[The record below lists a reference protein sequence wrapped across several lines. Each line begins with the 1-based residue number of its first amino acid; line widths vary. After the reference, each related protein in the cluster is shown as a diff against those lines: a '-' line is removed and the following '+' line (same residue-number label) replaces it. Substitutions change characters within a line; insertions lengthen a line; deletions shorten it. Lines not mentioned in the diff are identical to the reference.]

1 MDENQKIRIHG
12 FLTARRSEQF
22 AFLEEMIRLPS
33 ENPPGGCRKIASFI
47 ADRLTSLGF
56 TVVEYPEPE
65 AGDDINGDG
74 LTNLVVRHEF
84 GDGPTIA
91 LVAHGDTAVVGPDWT
106 RDPFGAE
113 IDQGNMY
120 GRGAVASKGALAVY
134 VYALMA
140 LRDRAEGLKGAVE
153 LHITFD
159 GESGGDLGCRW
170 LLANKLVA
178 PDLVIA
184 AGTTHSLITTA
195 TGFLLLEVEIR
206 GRSAPASTPEAGID
220 SLEATAKVMTAI
232 YELRPDYNKIRSR
245 VKGIGSPSIVIS
257 QVHGGESSR
266 NVAGRTLLHIDRR
279 LIPGEDPVK
288 VENDLTTLIGTS
300 VVQAPGVVCKVRRKG
315 LSLPMVAHKNT
326 PELID
331 AFQSNAPEVMGTQLE
346 IEGTPM
352 DTDGRHYA
360 NAGIPTVLY
369 GVGPK
374 NPGDANVG
382 GPDEVLS
389 LDDLRRSTELLT
401 LTLSDLLTPAES

>member
-1 MDENQKIRIHG
+1 MDENQKTRVHE

-22 AFLEEMIRLPS
+22 AFLEAMIRRPS
-33 ENPPGGCRKIASFI
+33 ENPPADCRGIASYI
-47 ADRLTSLGF
+47 ADRLTKMGF
-56 TVVEYPEPE
+56 SVLKYPEPE
-65 AGDDINGDG
+65 AGAAINNGG
-74 LTNLVVRHEF
+74 VTNLVVRHEF
-84 GDGPTIA
+84 GEGPTIA
-91 LVAHGDTAVVGPDWT
+91 LVSHGDTAVVGSDWV
-106 RDPFGAE
+106 RDPFAAE
-113 IDQGNMY
+113 IDQGNIY
-120 GRGAVASKGALAVY
+120 GRGVVASKGVLTAY
-134 VYALMA
+134 VYALLA
-140 LRDRAEGLKGAVE
+140 LRDRVEGLNGAIE

-170 LLANKLVA
+170 LLANKLVE

-184 AGTTHSLITTA
+184 GGTTHNLITTA
-195 TGFLLLEVEIR
+195 TGFLLLEVEIK
-206 GRSAPASTPEAGID
+206 GRSAPASMPQAGID
-220 SLEATAKVMTAI
+220 TLEAAAKVMTAI
-232 YELRPDYNKIRSR
+232 YELRQSYSKIRSR
-245 VKGIGSPSIVIS
+245 VEGIGSPSIVIS
-257 QVHGGESSR
+257 QIQGGESSR
-266 NVAGRTLLHIDRR
+266 SVAGRTLLHIDRR

-300 VVQAPGVVCKVRRKG
+300 VVQVPGVLCKVRRKG

-326 PELID
+326 PKLIE
-331 AFQSNAPEVMGTQLE
+331 AFQSNAPEVMGIQLD

-389 LDDLRRSTELLT
+389 LDDLRRSTELLA
-401 LTLSDLLTPAES
+401 LTLSDLLTPTKA

>member
-22 AFLEEMIRLPS
+22 AFLEAMIHQPS
-33 ENPPGGCRKIASFI
+33 ENPPDTCQGIASYI
-47 ADRLTSLGF
+47 AGYLKIMGF
-56 TVVEYPEPE
+56 SVLKYPEPE
-65 AGDDINGDG
+65 AAADINDG
-74 LTNLVVRHEF
+74 GIVNLVVRHEF

-120 GRGAVASKGALAVY
+120 GRGVVASKGALATY
-134 VYALMA
+134 VYALLA
-140 LRDRAEGLKGAVE
+140 LRDRAEGLKGAIE

-184 AGTTHSLITTA
+184 AGTTHNLITTA
-195 TGFLLLEVEIR
+195 TGFLFLEVEIK
-206 GRSAPASTPEAGID
+206 GRSAPASMPQAGID
-220 SLEATAKVMTAI
+220 TLEAAAKVMTAI
-232 YELRPDYNKIRSR
+232 YELRQSYSKIRSR
-245 VKGIGSPSIVIS
+245 VEGIGSPSIVIS

-266 NVAGRTLLHIDRR
+266 SVAGRTLLHIDRR
-279 LIPGEDPVK
+279 LIPGEDPAK

-300 VVQAPGVVCKVRRKG
+300 VVQVPGVLCKVRRKG
-315 LSLPMVAHKNT
+315 LSSPMVAHKNA
-326 PELID
+326 PRLID
-331 AFQSNAPEVMGTQLE
+331 AFQSYAPEVLGAQLE

-401 LTLSDLLTPAES
+401 LTLSDLLTPAEA